1 MDYVR
6 RIHRFLTF
14 ESSHPQFKDSISI
27 ADVVVVVVV
36 VADGHTGIQSLN
48 VFGTNNRYD
57 GIPFRSVG
65 GLELLLIAL

>member
-1 MDYVR
+1 MLCITVVV
-6 RIHRFLTF
+6 
-14 ESSHPQFKDSISI
+14 I